1 VLAVALM
8 PPAPSPRSLRAVP
21 APPDQDAFAAEAAE
35 LAPVVR
41 AVIACI
47 LRERVDHADVED
59 GAAETMRRAV
69 EKRATAQGALRPW
82 VLGIARHV
90 ALDTLRARKRKR
102 AREAQEPAEAEPT
115 STRLVER
122 LADPGEAA
130 DERIEKAESLA
141 RVKKVLETL
150 PEGPR
155 QALILFHL
163 EELGYQEIA
172 KRLGVPLGTVATW
185 VTRGR
190 KAMAEALESR
200 MSEEER
206 RAR

>member
-1 VLAVALM
+1 MA
-8 PPAPSPRSLRAVP
+8 PAHLVP
-21 APPDQDAFAAEAAE
+21 VPPPDPSEGERDGFEAEAAE

-41 AVIACI
+41 AVIASL
-47 LRERVDHADVED
+47 LRERVDHPDVED
-59 GAAETMRRAV
+59 AAAETMRRAF
-69 EKRATAQGALRPW
+69 EKRSSAQGALRPW

-102 AREAQEPAEAEPT
+102 AREATEPMEAEPS

-122 LADPGEAA
+122 LADGGAA
-130 DERIEKAESLA
+130 PDEQVAKAEELA
-141 RVKKVLETL
+141 RVRKVLETL
-150 PEGPR
+150 PDGPR
-155 QALILFHL
+155 QALVLFHL
-163 EELGYQEIA
+163 EDLGYQEIA

-190 KAMAEALESR
+190 KAMAEALEAR

>member
-1 VLAVALM
+1 MLAVSLM
-8 PPAPSPRSLRAVP
+8 SSAPL
-21 APPDQDAFAAEAAE
+21 APPPTSDTLEAEASE

-47 LRERVDHADVED
+47 LRERIDHADVED
-59 GAAETMRRAV
+59 CAAETMRRAV
-69 EKRATAQGALRPW
+69 EKRSTVQGALRPW

-102 AREAQEPAEAEPT
+102 AREVHEPAEAEPS

-122 LADPGEAA
+122 LADPGVSA
-130 DERIEKAESLA
+130 DEAIARSEELA
-141 RVKKVLETL
+141 RVRKVLETL

-155 QALILFHL
+155 QALMLFHL

-190 KAMAEALESR
+190 KALAEALESR
-200 MSEEER
+200 MIDEER
-206 RAR
+206 RTR

>member
-1 VLAVALM
+1 MLAVSFMSSASSAPLAP
-8 PPAPSPRSLRAVP
+8 PPAGDSLE
-21 APPDQDAFAAEAAE
+21 AEASE

-47 LRERVDHADVED
+47 LRERIDHADVED
-59 GAAETMRRAV
+59 CAAETMRRAV
-69 EKRATAQGALRPW
+69 EKRSTAQGALRPW

-102 AREAQEPAEAEPT
+102 AREIQEPAEAEPS

-122 LADPGEAA
+122 LADPGAGA
-130 DERIEKAESLA
+130 DEAIARAEELA
-141 RVKKVLETL
+141 RVRKVLETL

-155 QALILFHL
+155 QALMLFHL

-190 KAMAEALESR
+190 KALAEALESR
-200 MSEEER
+200 MIDEER
-206 RAR
+206 RTR